1 MVHTSPA
8 VLREIYQDLTGDS
21 AAVPSE
27 VSKAVQSHLRLA
39 LDSGDPDLVYDLRH
53 HNEGRRSQ
61 IDAFCLGLAAG
72 ASHAGCGLS

>member
-1 MVHTSPA
+1 MVHKSPA

-27 VSKAVQSHLRLA
+27 VSKAVQSRLRLA

-53 HNEGRRSQ
+53 HNEGHRSQ
-61 IDAFCLGLAAG
+61 FDAFWEAAK
-72 ASHAGCGLS
+72 ALLQEQAM